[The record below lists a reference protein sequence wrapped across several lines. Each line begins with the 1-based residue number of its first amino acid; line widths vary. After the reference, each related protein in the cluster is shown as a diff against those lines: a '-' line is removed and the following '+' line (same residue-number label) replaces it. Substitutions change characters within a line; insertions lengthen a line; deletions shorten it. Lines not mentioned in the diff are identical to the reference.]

1 MATVLLRARPYTCIH
16 RVLALQVFPLPYWIH
31 RSYEVE
37 IVGHGWTQ
45 APRKSKV
52 VEWALDW
59 LACDP
64 DNEGKEWEVMIEW
77 N

>member
-1 MATVLLRARPYTCIH
+1 MKPVLLRARRYWCRHQLFRFGKRP
-16 RVLALQVFPLPYWIH
+16 VPYWVH
-31 RSYEVE
+31 RAYEIE

-45 APRKSKV
+45 APNKRGV

-64 DNEGKEWEVMIEW
+64 DNDGVEWEVMIEW